1 MGINFEGNKKEIT
14 FDMERKNRTEKD
26 KEIRKKTNKITNH
39 EIREVYVCVCG
50 TVTVEI
56 KTASH

>member
-26 KEIRKKTNKITNH
+26 KETREKNHQNNK
-39 EIREVYVCVCG
+39 
-50 TVTVEI
+50 
-56 KTASH
+56 S

>member
-26 KEIRKKTNKITNH
+26 KEIRKKKPTK
-39 EIREVYVCVCG
+39 
-50 TVTVEI
+50 
-56 KTASH
+56 